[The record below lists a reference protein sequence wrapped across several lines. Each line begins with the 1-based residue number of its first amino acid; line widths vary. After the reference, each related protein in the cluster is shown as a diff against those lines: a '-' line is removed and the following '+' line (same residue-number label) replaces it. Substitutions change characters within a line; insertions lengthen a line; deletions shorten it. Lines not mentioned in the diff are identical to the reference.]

1 MFGSYYYAARP
12 DAPASS
18 GAFYWVEDALGDAV
32 MAEHSHPLASS
43 ESPPIYQYPYD
54 QTTVRA
60 VAEAC
65 AIDERAAVRLLKF
78 TDWDC
83 TRACENYL
91 EHGMPSAS
99 ATAAQREVQL
109 ESPNRKKRSR
119 SRRDAAGIEVAAAE
133 APRAPLPLDKASRFA
148 AAALGASLSL
158 AIVDDDDDGAV
169 QELYAANGLRA
180 FEDDD
185 DLLTVALRGAEG
197 ALEAAATLNRFGV
210 TSSEHGAYDGYEVV
224 DFAVDEAVRGG
235 GRGKALFQ
243 ALCLAISASTPR
255 RVLVLTYPRDVALPF
270 WRGLMKD
277 WNEGGVEG
285 ELWCAVCDLDDI
297 FHYEQSPAKTLFWS
311 ESSDGHLSQCS
322 PWFAAEVAT
331 KLQM

>member
-1 MFGSYYYAARP
+1 
-12 DAPASS
+12 
-18 GAFYWVEDALGDAV
+18 
-32 MAEHSHPLASS
+32 MAEDSHLDSPPLASS
-43 ESPPIYQYPYD
+43 EQEPIYQCPYD
-54 QTTVRA
+54 EKTVRA

-65 AIDERAAVRLLKF
+65 AIDERASRRLLNF

-83 TRACENYL
+83 QRACEYYL

-133 APRAPLPLDKASRFA
+133 APRLPLALDKASRFA

-185 DLLTVALRGAEG
+185 DLLT
-197 ALEAAATLNRFGV
+197 AASCGRDDFREIWGGKPMRK
-210 TSSEHGAYDGYEVV
+210 SSPS
-224 DFAVDEAVRGG
+224 
-235 GRGKALFQ
+235 
-243 ALCLAISASTPR
+243 CL
-255 RVLVLTYPRDVALPF
+255 V
-270 WRGLMKD
+270 G
-277 WNEGGVEG
+277 
-285 ELWCAVCDLDDI
+285 
-297 FHYEQSPAKTLFWS
+297 
-311 ESSDGHLSQCS
+311 
-322 PWFAAEVAT
+322 
-331 KLQM
+331 